1 MSAYKQAGISLNK
14 AMAIA
19 ARAVRNSLK
28 PEFKVAAERR
38 GQTEVKVMKFENGSA
53 TEPKPLGE

>member
-38 GQTEVKVMKFENGSA
+38 GITEVKVMKYENGVASEA
-53 TEPKPLGE
+53 KPLSE